1 MSNNKRQTI
10 YTSKELR
17 ELKEKKKQEEINKQ
31 ITNFVAQISGNVI
44 FQAENTENT
53 IYINDSYQ
61 NVHCIKSKNTNEFV
75 IEHKELIIEKLQERF
90 TDAKINIIVSCM
102 INNTLVEIE
111 KLEESVLTLL
121 DVKCYKA
128 KLVIDWSLEEVN

>member
-1 MSNNKRQTI
+1 MSSSKRQTI

-17 ELKEKKKQEEINKQ
+17 ELREKRKQEEINKH
-31 ITNFVAQISGNVI
+31 ITNFVAVIYGNVI
-44 FQAENTENT
+44 YQAENTENT
-53 IYINDSYQ
+53 IYINDSYK
-61 NVHCIKSKNTNEFV
+61 NIHCINSKNINEFV

-90 TDAKINIIVSCM
+90 IDAKINIIVSCM

-111 KLEESVLTLL
+111 KLEESVLKLL

-128 KLVIDWSLEEVN
+128 KLVIDWSLEEEN

>member
-1 MSNNKRQTI
+1 MSSSKRQTI

-17 ELKEKKKQEEINKQ
+17 ELREKRKQEEINKH
-31 ITNFVAQISGNVI
+31 ITNFVAQIYSNVI
-44 FQAENTENT
+44 YQAENTENT
-53 IYINDSYQ
+53 IYINDSYE
-61 NVHCIKSKNTNEFV
+61 NIYFINSKNINEFV
-75 IEHKELIIEKLQERF
+75 IEHKELIIEKLQELF

-102 INNTLVEIE
+102 INNKLVEIE

-128 KLVIDWSLEEVN
+128 KLVIDWSLEEEN

>member
-1 MSNNKRQTI
+1 MSNNKKQTV

-17 ELKEKKKQEEINKQ
+17 ELREKRKQEEINQ
-31 ITNFVAQISGNVI
+31 HITNFVAIISGNVI
-44 FQAENTENT
+44 YQAENTENT
-53 IYINDSYQ
+53 IYVNDSYQ
-61 NVHCIKSKNTNEFV
+61 NVHCINSKNINEFV
-75 IEHKELIIEKLQERF
+75 IEYKELIIEKLQERF

-128 KLVIDWSLEEVN
+128 KMVIDWSLEEEN